1 LPVTG
6 KIFWITMETPRGVN
20 DVDSLRISTGTTLG
34 AGMSTTV
41 GDLFL
46 FDKPRRF
53 VGLRHKHS
61 VRFK

>member
-1 LPVTG
+1 
-6 KIFWITMETPRGVN
+6 METPRGVN

-46 FDKPRRF
+46 FDKPSRF
-53 VGLRHKHS
+53 VGP
-61 VRFK
+61 